1 MLNEHSLR
9 LRKILYALKGGT
21 IAVSG
26 GVDSMTLSS
35 FANLVLGPK
44 EVRMVHAISPA
55 VPAAAT
61 IRVREFAAREG
72 WYLTEVDA
80 GEFDDPRYRAN
91 PVDRCFFCKSNL
103 YKTLHQLADGVIMSG
118 ANCDDLN
125 DYRPG
130 LKAATENS
138 VRHPYVEAGM
148 VKADIRRLARKLGLE
163 DLAELPAS
171 PCLSSRVETGI
182 RVEPE
187 LLSMVDE
194 VETWIRATL
203 GPQVVRCRIRNKGV
217 TIEIDPETL
226 NNLTTAKRLEIIGS
240 VRARMPQT
248 MQLDVTFAI
257 YRRGSAFIGSNLTPA
272 A

>member
-1 MLNEHSLR
+1 MPNDPSPR
-9 LRKILYALKGGT
+9 LRKILFSLKGGT

-44 EVRMVHAISPA
+44 GVYMVHAVSPA

-72 WYLTEVDA
+72 WQLTEVDA
-80 GEFDDPRYRAN
+80 GEFGDPRYRAN
-91 PVDRCFFCKSNL
+91 PVDRCFYCKSNL
-103 YKTLHQLADGVIMSG
+103 YGTLHRLADGVIMSG
-118 ANCDDLN
+118 TNCDDLD

-130 LKAATENS
+130 LKAAAKNS

-148 VKADIRRLARKLGLE
+148 VKADIRDLGRKLGLE
-163 DLAELPAS
+163 TLAELPAS
-171 PCLSSRVETGI
+171 PCLSSRIETGI

-187 LLSMVDE
+187 LLSMIDE
-194 VETWIRATL
+194 VETWIQATL
-203 GPQVVRCRIRNKGV
+203 GPRVVRCRIRNKGV

-226 NNLTTAKRLEIIGS
+226 NSLTTAKRQDIIGS

-248 MQLDVTFAI
+248 MQLDVSFAI
-257 YRRGSAFIGSNLTPA
+257 YRRGSAFIGTNLTPVA
-272 A
+272 